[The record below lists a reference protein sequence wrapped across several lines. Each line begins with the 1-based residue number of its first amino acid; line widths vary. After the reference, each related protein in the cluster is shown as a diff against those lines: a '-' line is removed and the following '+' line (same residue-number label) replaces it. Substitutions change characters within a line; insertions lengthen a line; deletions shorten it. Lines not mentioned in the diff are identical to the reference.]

1 MEGMDSDR
9 GDETSTGALEK
20 LATKLNQFLVEIRN
34 VTVGQYTLSL
44 AQLCN
49 LESSVACSIWMKLFP
64 KMWAVLSEKQRQ
76 VCEGV
81 WRVRVCGGE
90 GGCVGV
96 MVCEGVWG
104 GEGGCGCMYI
114 CGCWLSIAC
123 IGVTSLSFSYI

>member
-20 LATKLNQFLVEIRN
+20 LATKLNHFLVEICN
-34 VTVGQYTLSL
+34 VISL

-76 VCEGV
+76 VCEGCVCV
-81 WRVRVCGGE
+81 WGE
-90 GGCVGV
+90 GVCES
-96 MVCEGVWG
+96 VCEGV
-104 GEGGCGCMYI
+104 CG
-114 CGCWLSIAC
+114 
-123 IGVTSLSFSYI
+123 